1 MPHESD
7 QRDTYLWHLFQSEM
21 NDYHG
26 LQWEFSE
33 RSNSVNYMDLTITL
47 TNGTIE
53 TNLYEKQL
61 NLYLYIPP
69 LSAHPPGVIT
79 GLVLGNCYR
88 IFTLVTKAVHRKGHF
103 HNFYNRLLHRGY
115 QPATI
120 KPLFQRAVVQ
130 QQTRL
135 LAQQNSPQPSLPTTN
150 THLELVYYHV
160 QYHLQDPPSRD
171 IQLLW
176 RDKFSEPKYEK
187 KFKDIVNR
195 SGKKTTL
202 YRLIVR

>member
-1 MPHESD
+1 MFFGIHENRIHPRYSESILAYFRYIDDYIGVWVPHESD
-7 QRDTYLWHLFQSEM
+7 QRDTYLWHQFQSEM

-33 RSNSVNYMDLTITL
+33 RINSVNYMDLTITL

-53 TNLYEKQL
+53 TNMYEKQL
-61 NLYLYIPP
+61 NLYPYIPP

-79 GLVLGNCYR
+79 GLVLGNSYR
-88 IFTLVTKAVHRKGHF
+88 IITLVTKAVDRKGHF

-120 KPLFQRAVVQ
+120 KPLFQRTVVQ

-135 LAQQNSPQPSLPTTN
+135 LAQQNSPQPSLPPTK

-160 QYHLQDPPSRD
+160 QYHLHDPPSHD
-171 IQLLW
+171 IQLL
-176 RDKFSEPKYEK
+176 
-187 KFKDIVNR
+187 
-195 SGKKTTL
+195 
-202 YRLIVR
+202 

>member
-1 MPHESD
+1 MS
-7 QRDTYLWHLFQSEM
+7 
-21 NDYHG
+21 
-26 LQWEFSE
+26 
-33 RSNSVNYMDLTITL
+33 
-47 TNGTIE
+47 
-53 TNLYEKQL
+53 
-61 NLYLYIPP
+61 LYITP

-79 GLVLGNCYR
+79 GLVVGNSYR
-88 IFTLVTKAVHRKGHF
+88 IFTLVTKAVDRKGHF

-120 KPLFQRAVVQ
+120 KPVFQRAVVQ

-135 LAQQNSPQPSLPTTN
+135 IAQQNSPQPSLPPTN

-187 KFKDIVNR
+187 KFKDIVNK
-195 SGKKTTL
+195 SGKKTNL
-202 YRLIVR
+202 SCFIVAYSHPPNLGNILSSKNLADHPGNPLFIIFMIRDVRGASGKREREK